1 MDRALPQRNS
11 TSPSRK
17 SDITWT
23 ADTPPSTTTSGTSSL
38 AHFIISVVSSVRRT
52 VRIYTS
58 AELSS
63 KGSFSKPASKLDMI
77 DGGRFVY
84 LSTFSEKDWEKT
96 VPRFLSKFSLSLLLS
111 QLPLLLLS
119 LLLLSLLL
127 LQLPLQFSELSFW
140 SFADSKTKW
149 IRIFARI

>member
-17 SDITWT
+17 RDTTLT
-23 ADTPPSTTTSGTSSL
+23 AGTPSSTTTSGTSSFTR
-38 AHFIISVVSSVRRT
+38 FIISVVSSVRRT

-58 AELSS
+58 AALSS
-63 KGSFSKPASKLDMI
+63 KGSLPKSASKLAKM

-84 LSTFSEKDWEKT
+84 LSAFSEKDWEIT
-96 VPRFLSKFSLSLLLS
+96 VSRFFSKFSLPLLLS
-111 QLPLLLLS
+111 QLPLLLLP

-127 LQLPLQFSELSFW
+127 LQFSELSLR

-149 IRIFARI
+149 IRISARIF